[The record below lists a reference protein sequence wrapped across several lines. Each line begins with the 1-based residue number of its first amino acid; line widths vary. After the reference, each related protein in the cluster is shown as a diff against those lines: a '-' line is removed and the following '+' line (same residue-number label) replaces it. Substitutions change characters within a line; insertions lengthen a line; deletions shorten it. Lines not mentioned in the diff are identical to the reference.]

1 MQVAGV
7 SDPERFWS
15 VALGSPQAVVPAL
28 GKPDLSHEYEDRRR
42 FSAWWGDQ
50 RELLSVAD
58 GEGAFAIVMGRPEGF
73 GDRDTAG
80 VELLAAYAAQG
91 DTGSPRA

>member
-28 GKPDLSHEYEDRRR
+28 GKPDLSHEYGDRRR

-58 GEGAFAIVMGRPEGF
+58 GEGAFAIVMGRP
-73 GDRDTAG
+73 RAS
-80 VELLAAYAAQG
+80 VIAIRPV
-91 DTGSPRA
+91 SSCSRRMPPRAHG